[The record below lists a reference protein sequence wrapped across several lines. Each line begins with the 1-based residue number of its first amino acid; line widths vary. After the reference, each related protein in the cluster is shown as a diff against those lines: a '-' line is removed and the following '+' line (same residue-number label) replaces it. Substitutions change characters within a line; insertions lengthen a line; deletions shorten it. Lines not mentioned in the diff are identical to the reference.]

1 MEFTRVNDKV
11 EVRLTQEEFRF
22 LYMVVYSAVQFV
34 DDVDFASVTG
44 LYKVEARRFLDE
56 ADKQLPD

>member
-1 MEFTRVNDKV
+1 MKFTRANDGVKV
-11 EVRLTQEEFRF
+11 QLTQEEFRF

-34 DDVDFASVTG
+34 DDVDFTSVTG
-44 LYKVEARRFLDE
+44 LYKEEARRFLDE